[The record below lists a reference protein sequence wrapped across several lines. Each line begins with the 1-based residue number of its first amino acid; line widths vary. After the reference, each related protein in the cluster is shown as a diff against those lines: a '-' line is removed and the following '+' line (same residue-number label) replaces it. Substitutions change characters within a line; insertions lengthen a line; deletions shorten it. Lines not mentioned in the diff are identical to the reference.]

1 MYKKKVS
8 IYTEAGIR
16 FFISSQIVKKNVDLA
31 GYKFVIFCKFYKLLL
46 KKCFMDLNLQHKLR
60 SAMNEKIEKQKQ
72 EGRDF
77 LAANKSKEGV
87 QELEGGIQYEIIK
100 EGTGVQPELSDSIT
114 AHYKGALLSGKEFD
128 SSFKRNQPFTARL
141 TQLIRGW
148 QIAIPLMKEGSHWR
162 LWIPSDLAYGD
173 RGAGA
178 DIPGGATLLFE
189 VELLKVNK

>member
-1 MYKKKVS
+1 M
-8 IYTEAGIR
+8 
-16 FFISSQIVKKNVDLA
+16 
-31 GYKFVIFCKFYKLLL
+31 
-46 KKCFMDLNLQHKLR
+46 NLQQKLQ
-60 SAMNEKIEKQKQ
+60 AKMNEKIEKQKQ

-77 LAANKSKEGV
+77 LEKNKDKEGV
-87 QELEGGIQYEIIK
+87 ISLDAGIQYEVIK
-100 EGTGVQPELSDSIT
+100 EGTGIQPVLADSIT
-114 AHYKGALLSGKEFD
+114 AHYRGALLNGKEFD

-141 TQLIRGW
+141 TQLIQGW

-189 VELLKVNK
+189 VELLKVNR